1 MVLAEPLRV
10 SPLIK
15 TCRWGALLVGVWW
28 GNKRWQA
35 NKATEDE
42 HRAYLAKMQPI
53 WDAEKAEKA
62 AKVRM
67 LLFLWTC
74 IVSLPFEANRE
85 NMIYLAKATGTPIPA
100 DF

>member
-42 HRAYLAKMQPI
+42 HRAYVAKMQPI
-53 WDAEKAEKA
+53 
-62 AKVRM
+62 
-67 LLFLWTC
+67 
-74 IVSLPFEANRE
+74 
-85 NMIYLAKATGTPIPA
+85 
-100 DF
+100 

>member
-15 TCRWGALLVGVWW
+15 TARWSALIAGIWW
-28 GNKRWQA
+28 GGKRYAA
-35 NKATEDE
+35 NKAAEDE
-42 HRAYLAKMQPI
+42 HRAYIAKMQPI
-53 WDAEKAEKA
+53 WDAEKAAAA
-62 AKVRM
+62 AK
-67 LLFLWTC
+67 
-74 IVSLPFEANRE
+74 ANRE

>member
-15 TCRWGALLVGVWW
+15 TGRWAALLVGIWW

-42 HRAYLAKMQPI
+42 
-53 WDAEKAEKA
+53 
-62 AKVRM
+62 
-67 LLFLWTC
+67 
-74 IVSLPFEANRE
+74 VSVVVYQIL
-85 NMIYLAKATGTPIPA
+85 T
-100 DF
+100 

>member
-15 TCRWGALLVGVWW
+15 VRIINTHWVECCHFVFSPQTCRWTALLVGVWW

-42 HRAYLAKMQPI
+42 HRAYIAKMQPI

-62 AKVRM
+62 AKVRIFIIS
-67 LLFLWTC
+67 LF
-74 IVSLPFEANRE
+74 SL
-85 NMIYLAKATGTPIPA
+85 Y
-100 DF
+100 

>member
-1 MVLAEPLRV
+1 MLNL
-10 SPLIK
+10 LIFLSSLQ
-15 TCRWGALLVGVWW
+15 TCRWTALLVGIWW

-74 IVSLPFEANRE
+74 IQLFT
-85 NMIYLAKATGTPIPA
+85 ILG
-100 DF
+100 

>member
-15 TCRWGALLVGVWW
+15 TGRWAALLVGIWW

-42 HRAYLAKMQPI
+42 HRAYVAKMQPI
-53 WDAEKAEKA
+53 WDAEKAAAA
-62 AKVRM
+62 AK
-67 LLFLWTC
+67 
-74 IVSLPFEANRE
+74 ANRE
-85 NMIYLAKATGTPIPA
+85 NMIYLANATGTPIPA

>member
-15 TCRWGALLVGVWW
+15 VRTLNIVLTHHLLYSPQTCRWTALLVGIWW
-28 GNKRWQA
+28 GGKRWQA
-35 NKATEDE
+35 NKVAEDE

-67 LLFLWTC
+67 EL
-74 IVSLPFEANRE
+74 
-85 NMIYLAKATGTPIPA
+85 TGFTWY
-100 DF
+100 